1 MRSKLPA
8 AAAREDGTS
17 TPNRLSPSL
26 VISAVFAA
34 VLSTFFFVPW
44 WPEQPSAGLDPS
56 WQYAVNEM
64 VARHLVF
71 GRNFIFSFGP
81 FGAVYT
87 GQYHPATDALMLTG
101 SILVAVALC
110 AGFVMLVWPRRIY
123 LLLLLPIVIAEPL
136 VRDVVLMA
144 LPFLLLLVVF
154 RLSRPRESRLY
165 APLSGGALLCVVL
178 LSSAVGVL
186 PLIKGT
192 FLALVV
198 VEGGVAVLMAFVAGQ
213 RTLALSILFF
223 AIVALCIGWVA
234 AGQPLTALP
243 RFFWA
248 QGQIIAG
255 YSQAMS
261 LQSRYRQL
269 LYWGVPAAVIAGFFY
284 ACITRRG
291 GLAGWLVFLGF
302 AFYLFVAFKAGF
314 VRGGGHVLISGEA
327 FLFVGA
333 FLAAVL
339 EPWPAIVVA
348 VIACLGWVA
357 IEGSA
362 INLSAVPILARIE
375 NAARRSVDGITTRIG
390 SPGALPAAFA
400 QANAAIRAA
409 SPLPTVTGTVD
420 LYPDNLALLFAT
432 GMKRDGRPIIQS
444 YSAYTPALMEAN
456 AGHVLG
462 NEAPANIFFAVEPID
477 GRLPALEDALSWPL
491 LLSRYSIVGLS
502 GNYLQM
508 VKSAY
513 PAPVS
518 DGPAVRIAVRLN
530 EWIDV
535 PAHDGLLWAR
545 IDMRP
550 TVLGKLVLAAFKLPG
565 VSIELRLADGRT
577 GRYRYIPE
585 MGRAGFLLSPAV
597 GSTLD
602 FALMAGGQDKAA
614 EVRQFRLVTPAVGL
628 WSRRVLLSFRKLD
641 MPSQHGVR
649 DLVLTK
655 PSPPPEFLSA
665 GEIDRVEDCS
675 LDTIGGRPFGS
686 LKEPVLPNDDALD
699 VTGWTA
705 PAAQRGIGPDETWIA
720 LESANGERRFY
731 RASAVPHPN
740 VLAYFNQPKM
750 NEPGFSADLDLL
762 GLSGIQKL
770 TIYSTRAD
778 EAFRCSTQTI
788 LQLPPSNSDTVG
800 SSRK

>member
-1 MRSKLPA
+1 M
-8 AAAREDGTS
+8 REDVTS
-17 TPNRLSPSL
+17 TPNGISTSL

-44 WPEQPSAGLDPS
+44 WPEQPGAGLDPS

-71 GRNFIFSFGP
+71 GQNFIFSFGP
-81 FGAVYT
+81 LGAVYT

-192 FLALVV
+192 FMALVV
-198 VEGGVAVLMAFVAGQ
+198 VEGGVAVLMACVAGQ
-213 RTLALSILFF
+213 RALALSILFF
-223 AIVALCIGWVA
+223 AIISLCIGWVA

-243 RFFWA
+243 RFFWV

-261 LQSRYRQL
+261 LQGRYRQL
-269 LYWGVPAAVIAGFFY
+269 LYWGVPAAVIAVVFY

-327 FLFVGA
+327 FLFVGP
-333 FLAAVL
+333 FLAALL
-339 EPWPAIVVA
+339 EPWRAILVA

-375 NAARRSVDGITTRIG
+375 NAARRSADGIAMRIG

-409 SPLPTVTGTVD
+409 SPLPTVAGTVD
-420 LYPDNLALLFAT
+420 LYPDDLALLFAA

-456 AGHVLG
+456 AKHLLG

-508 VKSAY
+508 VHSAW
-513 PAPVS
+513 PAPARF
-518 DGPAVRIAVRLN
+518 DGPTVRIAVRLN
-530 EWIDV
+530 KWIDV
-535 PAHDGLLWAR
+535 PADDGLLWAR

-602 FALMAGGQDKAA
+602 FALMAGGQDEAA

-628 WSRRVLLSFRKLD
+628 WRRRVFLSFMKLV

-655 PSPPPEFLSA
+655 PSPPPEFLTAS
-665 GEIDRVEDCS
+665 EIDRVEDCS
-675 LDTIGGRPFGS
+675 LDTIGGRLLGS
-686 LKEPVLPNDDALD
+686 VKEPIVPNDDAVD

-705 PAAQRGIGPDETWIA
+705 PAAQRGIGPDKTWIA

-731 RASAVPHPN
+731 RANAVPRPD

-770 TIYSTRAD
+770 TIYSTRAN
-778 EAFRCSTQTI
+778 EAFRCPARTI
-788 LQLPPSNSDTVG
+788 LQLPPE
-800 SSRK
+800 